1 MDEWLHE
8 IVKMSKSGAHK
19 SIRQTYLVY
28 NDKRTHMSLQMSNG
42 RWGIGKAIVKLLSN
56 KKGKEVFFFK
66 LEVAMKKKTT

>member
-1 MDEWLHE
+1 
-8 IVKMSKSGAHK
+8 
-19 SIRQTYLVY
+19 
-28 NDKRTHMSLQMSNG
+28 MSNG